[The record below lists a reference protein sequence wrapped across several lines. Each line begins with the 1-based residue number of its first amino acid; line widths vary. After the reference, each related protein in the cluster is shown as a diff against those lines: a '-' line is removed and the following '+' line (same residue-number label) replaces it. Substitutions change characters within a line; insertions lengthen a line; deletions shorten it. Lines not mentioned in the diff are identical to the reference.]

1 VRRMPRPA
9 GLRERKK
16 ERTRQ
21 AISDAAISLF
31 LASGFDAVSVTDVAA
46 AAEVSRPTLFKYFP
60 TKEDL
65 VVHRFADH
73 EDEAAR
79 VVRTRS
85 AGESPLDA
93 LERHFVAALNAGDPV
108 SGLSEEPDVQALY
121 QMVLDT
127 PALAARLLAYT
138 FRGEEALARALRET
152 GAAADELTARTAA
165 GQVIAVQRVLATENT
180 RAIGEGRSAAD
191 LLPEAVAAAGR
202 AFGLLRRGLG

>member
-21 AISDAAISLF
+21 AISDAAITLF
-31 LASGFDAVSVTDVAA
+31 LASGFDAVSVTDVAV

-65 VVHRFADH
+65 VVHRFADQ

-79 VVRTRS
+79 IVRAR
-85 AGESPLDA
+85 AADESPLDA
-93 LERHFVAALNAGDPV
+93 LERHFVASLNASDPV

-138 FRGEEALARALRET
+138 FRGEEALARALHET
-152 GAAADELTARTAA
+152 GAAADELTARTVA
-165 GQVIAVQRVLATENT
+165 GQLIAVQRVLATENT
-180 RAIGEGRSAAD
+180 RAIGEGRSTAD